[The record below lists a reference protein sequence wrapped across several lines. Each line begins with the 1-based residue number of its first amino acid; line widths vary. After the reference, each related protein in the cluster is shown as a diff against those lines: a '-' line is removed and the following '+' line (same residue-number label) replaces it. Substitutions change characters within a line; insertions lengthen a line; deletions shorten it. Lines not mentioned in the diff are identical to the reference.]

1 MEANAALAGR
11 RIGITADRRWAEQA
25 ELFRR
30 RGAEVVHGPTLATVD
45 LSASEQLRAAT
56 SELVLDPPDVLVVTT
71 GMGFRMWLEAAD
83 GWGEGE
89 RLREALGGARVVA
102 RGAKASSAAKG
113 AGLRVWWQSP
123 DETMAGLVDRLA
135 AEDPAPSRV
144 ALQLFDPR
152 GHPST
157 SALAELAAEL
167 VEVPVYQ
174 WSLPADPEPALRLVA
189 DAADGRLDAVTFTSQ
204 PAVYQLFGLAAGA
217 DRADD
222 LRRAFNDGTVVPAC
236 IGHVCAAAAREEGI
250 ERPMWPE
257 PPRLVAMVRQVTDRL
272 AEKTEKLI

>member
-1 MEANAALAGR
+1 MEPNGALAGR

-30 RGAEVVHGPTLATVD
+30 RGAEIVHGPTLATVD
-45 LSASEQLRAAT
+45 LSSSERLRAITAQ
-56 SELVLDPPDVLVVTT
+56 LVLEPPDVLVVTT

-89 RLREALGGARVVA
+89 RLRQALRGARVVA

-113 AGLRVWWQSP
+113 AGLAVWWQSP

-135 AEDPAPSRV
+135 AEDLGPARV

-157 SALAELAAEL
+157 SALGALAGEL

-174 WSLPADPEPALRLVA
+174 WSLPHDPEPALRLVA
-189 DAADGRLDAVTFTSQ
+189 DAVEGRLDAVTFTSQ
-204 PAVYQLFGLAAGA
+204 PAVYQLFELA
-217 DRADD
+217 DRENRAED
-222 LRRAFNDGTVVPAC
+222 LRRAFNGAVLPAC

-250 ERPMWPE
+250 DCPLWPE
-257 PPRLVAMVRQVTDRL
+257 PPRLVAMVRQVTESL
-272 AEKTEKLI
+272 TAKSEKLI